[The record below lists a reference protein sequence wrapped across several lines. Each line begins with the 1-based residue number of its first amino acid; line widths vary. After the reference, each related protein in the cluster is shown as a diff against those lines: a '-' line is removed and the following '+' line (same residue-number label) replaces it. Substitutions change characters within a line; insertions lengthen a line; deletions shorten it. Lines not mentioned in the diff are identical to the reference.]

1 LHKAKK
7 IALGIEKDLAAG
19 SFDTSLHQYKEL
31 PQKNLVTSNPQ
42 LIIFKNRHKAL
53 YTNYSEEYMS
63 LKK

>member
-31 PQKNLVTSNPQ
+31 PLKKPCNQQST
-42 LIIFKNRHKAL
+42 
-53 YTNYSEEYMS
+53 TNYLQE
-63 LKK
+63 